1 MSNFGYDFPIFNWFH
16 SSDPLGTI
24 YVDSCDSVGETYI
37 DWDLTVESPKKDF
50 PQLVGDTA
58 DWMYANPLTDAYS
71 EPFYPSPP
79 LQNLPMK
86 TEPATSAA
94 ALGPIFSQF
103 DQPPM
108 CILSQSP
115 PSISQS
121 TPPSSPIPVPVITP
135 TTATPNPSPLASPTK
150 ALTHYPSHVHSRP
163 IPTPT
168 STQYHPLA
176 NPSNPVQPIYTTN
189 SNLHYYYNRTGDPM
203 EADDDGPFPEENSS
217 SYEENNDSSFE
228 KELSKVKLQA
238 SKSPIMD
245 ALVYCALNRWGIELL
260 EDNGDNIRFRVLDF
274 QKYYKYSAII
284 CAKQNPTEDIASR
297 IKALKRWFPDF
308 PTKRAGN
315 LDEAFD
321 ITVQLPTKQ
330 DNKPQK
336 LHEIIEKQRRVL
348 GLQKVTRQG

>member
-1 MSNFGYDFPIFNWFH
+1 MNSH
-16 SSDPLGTI
+16 ATVGT
-24 YVDSCDSVGETYI
+24 V
-37 DWDLTVESPKKDF
+37 
-50 PQLVGDTA
+50 
-58 DWMYANPLTDAYS
+58 
-71 EPFYPSPP
+71 
-79 LQNLPMK
+79 
-86 TEPATSAA
+86 
-94 ALGPIFSQF
+94 GPIFAQF

-115 PSISQS
+115 PCILPSNT

-135 TTATPNPSPLASPTK
+135 TTTAATPNPSPLASPSK
-150 ALTHYPSHVHSRP
+150 ALTHYHSHVHSRP
-163 IPTPT
+163 IPPQT
-168 STQYHPLA
+168 SQYHPLV
-176 NPSNPVQPIYTTN
+176 NPVQSVYTN
-189 SNLHYYYNRTGDPM
+189 ANHHYVKGYYHNGDPM
-203 EADDDGPFPEENSS
+203 EAEDDAPFPEENSS